1 MSHLVIV
8 LVCFVV
14 VFQLARRDHS
24 FETSVRLLLKATDI
38 IKAYVA
44 SYFEETS
51 LQIDEAKVICRQ
63 GGVKLGEEVN
73 HVREVD
79 VKRLYLLLY
88 SIALRTISLSS
99 LSVFQNIQ
107 DGFVFFMI
115 WAEL

>member
-1 MSHLVIV
+1 M
-8 LVCFVV
+8 
-14 VFQLARRDHS
+14 
-24 FETSVRLLLKATDI
+24 RLLLKATDI